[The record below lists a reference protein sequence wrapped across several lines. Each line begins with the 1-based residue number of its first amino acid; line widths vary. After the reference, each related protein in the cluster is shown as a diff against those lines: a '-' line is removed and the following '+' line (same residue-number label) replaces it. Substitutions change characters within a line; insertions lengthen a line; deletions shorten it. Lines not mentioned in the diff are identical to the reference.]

1 MGYRDELVRRLK
13 HDGSWAAMTAQSQS
27 RFANLSDEQARHMMV
42 LEDQWNL
49 GETGA
54 VNLVGLM
61 SIVRL
66 IQSFKGAL
74 VETDGENIGSL
85 AKAGKLLAEF
95 VIELSDKGMSAE
107 EVEKGLSHLSPFVIA
122 ALLASYKMTS

>member
-1 MGYRDELVRRLK
+1 
-13 HDGSWAAMTAQSQS
+13 MTAQSQS
-27 RFANLSDEQARHMMV
+27 RFANLSDQQARQMMV

-49 GETGA
+49 GEHDA
-54 VNLVGLM
+54 VNLVGLV
-61 SIVRL
+61 SIIRM

-95 VIELSDKGMSAE
+95 VIELSDKGLSAD
-107 EVEKGLSHLSPFVIA
+107 EVEKGLSDLSPFVIA
-122 ALLASYKMTS
+122 ALLTSYKLTS